1 MRVLT
6 FLLVLTSGLITPGM
20 MLRAIAQVT
29 SDSTTN
35 TIVNSNG
42 NNFTILNGIDKG
54 NNLFH
59 SFSNFSVPTGGSATF
74 DLINTPNITTIFSRV
89 TGGNVSQIDG
99 LIRTFNSNNPVN
111 LFLINPAGVV
121 FGQNAALNIGGSFV
135 GTTANSIKFADGVE
149 FSGVNPG
156 TPPLLTMS
164 VPIGL
169 QMGQNSGT
177 IAIQNAGHAIQFR
190 PFTPLDTRTS
200 PPGLQVNPGQTLA
213 LIGNGLSATGGIL
226 SSVSGNIQLGS
237 VQDGLIRFNPTL
249 PGWGFDYA
257 GIQNFADIDLSQK
270 SLVNVSGLGGGS
282 IQFHG
287 ENIRLTEGSVALLK
301 NFGSQAAG
309 QISINATEQFELGGI
324 TPNGSPA
331 SAISS
336 ETLRLGAGANIQV
349 TARQLSFQD
358 GGRLTAFTFGA
369 GQSGSITVNATDSIE
384 INGFLPASPITSSL
398 IGVGNAG
405 FGATGNSGFI
415 HITTAHLRLLNSGS
429 VSSLTFG
436 TGAAGDVQVDATKS
450 IDLIGVNPLTLVPS
464 VITTGTFNAGN
475 AGNLTINTARLSLRQ
490 GGAIGSS
497 SPATGKAGNISIQAS
512 ESILVSDMA
521 PGSIS
526 SSRIAS
532 VSEILDPVTQ
542 SVFRLPPIPQSNSGS
557 VTIATPLLQV
567 QNGGRV
573 TVKNEGTGNAGRIPQ
588 NPNQDVT
595 SDVYDGLRLRSWS
608 DIRDL
613 SAFEKTGIV
622 TAQIPQSPKAIIQ
635 ATSWHRNPEGKIELV
650 ADKSPAQ
657 VQPTLTCAAITKN

>member
-1 MRVLT
+1 
-6 FLLVLTSGLITPGM
+6 
-20 MLRAIAQVT
+20 
-29 SDSTTN
+29 
-35 TIVNSNG
+35 
-42 NNFTILNGIDKG
+42 
-54 NNLFH
+54 
-59 SFSNFSVPTGGSATF
+59 
-74 DLINTPNITTIFSRV
+74 
-89 TGGNVSQIDG
+89 
-99 LIRTFNSNNPVN
+99 
-111 LFLINPAGVV
+111 
-121 FGQNAALNIGGSFV
+121 
-135 GTTANSIKFADGVE
+135 
-149 FSGVNPG
+149 
-156 TPPLLTMS
+156 
-164 VPIGL
+164 
-169 QMGQNSGT
+169 
-177 IAIQNAGHAIQFR
+177 
-190 PFTPLDTRTS
+190 
-200 PPGLQVNPGQTLA
+200 LQVSPGQTLA
-213 LIGNGLSATGGIL
+213 LIGNRLSATGGIL

-287 ENIRLTEGSVALLK
+287 QNIRLTEGSVALLQ
-301 NFGSQAAG
+301 NFGSQPSG
-309 QISINATEQFELGGI
+309 QISINATGQFELGGI
-324 TPNGSPA
+324 TPNGSPG
-331 SAISS
+331 SSISS

-369 GQSGSITVNATDSIE
+369 GQSGSITVNATNFIE

-436 TGAAGDVQVDATKS
+436 TGAAGDVQVDATES

-475 AGNLTINTARLSLRQ
+475 AGNLTINTTRLSLRQ

-532 VSEILDPVTQ
+532 VAEILDPVTQ

-567 QNGGRV
+567 QNRGRV
-573 TVKNEGTGNAGRIPQ
+573 TVKNEGTGNAGQLSIQANTLRLENGFIEAKTASGQGGNINLQVQDMLLLNHSSEITTTSGNTGDGGNITINSPVILGLENSDIIANAVQGRGGNINITTQGIIGLEFRNTLTPRVDLTNDITASSQFNVNGTVQINNIGVDPSSGLVELPVNVTDPSQQIATGCAHNTGSSFVATGRGGIPQ
-588 NPNQDVT
+588 NPTQDVKN
-595 SDVYDGLRLRSWS
+595 DVYDGLRTWS
-608 DIRDL
+608 DIRDI
-613 SAFEKTGIV
+613 SAYRTTQQV
-622 TAQIPQSPKAIIQ
+622 QAQIPKSPEILVQAIG
-635 ATSWHRNPEGKIELV
+635 WRRNAIGKIELF
-650 ADKSPAQ
+650 ANKSPNLLQ
-657 VQPTLTCAAITKN
+657 QPLTCAAVPES